1 MKSLFKS
8 LSAIILFVLPSCSLT
23 KKAESQNNATII
35 AVDHDYNEVSDYE
48 LLWDTMFDVDS
59 AFYYVYFYS
68 LTCNHCAEIKNY
80 MIEKALQQGNI
91 YFIKSTSR
99 DQLTTDQNKSKNAEN
114 PGDIWILGYP
124 SLIAIS
130 NKKCS
135 KNLAGISQIK
145 QELK

>member
-8 LSAIILFVLPSCSLT
+8 LTAIMLFLLPSCSLA
-23 KKAESQNNATII
+23 KKPESQNNATILI
-35 AVDHDYNEVSDYE
+35 EDHDYNEVSDYE

-68 LTCNHCAEIKNY
+68 LTCNHCDEIKNY
-80 MIEKALQQGNI
+80 MIEKALERGNI

-114 PGDIWILGYP
+114 PEDIWILGYP
-124 SLIAIS
+124 SLITIS
-130 NKKCS
+130 NKKCT

>member
-1 MKSLFKS
+1 MKLLFKT
-8 LSAIILFVLPSCSLT
+8 LSAIMLFTLPSCSLT
-23 KKAESQNNATII
+23 KKTETQNNDTII
-35 AVDHDYNEVSDYE
+35 AEERSYSEVSDYE
-48 LLWDTMFDVDS
+48 LLWDTMFDVES
-59 AFYYVYFYS
+59 SFYYVYFYS

-80 MIEKALQQGNI
+80 MIEKALERGNI

-124 SLIAIS
+124 SLIVIS
-130 NKKCS
+130 NKKCT

>member
-1 MKSLFKS
+1 MLFT
-8 LSAIILFVLPSCSLT
+8 LPSCSLT
-23 KKAESQNNATII
+23 KKTESQNNDTTI
-35 AVDHDYNEVSDYE
+35 AEERSYSEVSDYE
-48 LLWDTMFDVDS
+48 LLWDTMFDVES
-59 AFYYVYFYS
+59 PFYYVYFYS

-80 MIEKALQQGNI
+80 MIEKALERGNI

-99 DQLTTDQNKSKNAEN
+99 DQLTTDQEKSKNAEN

-130 NKKCS
+130 NKKCT
-135 KNLAGISQIK
+135 KNLAGVSQIK

>member
-8 LSAIILFVLPSCSLT
+8 LTAIMLFLLPSCSLA
-23 KKAESQNNATII
+23 KKPESQINATIL
-35 AVDHDYNEVSDYE
+35 AKDHDYNEVSDYE

-68 LTCNHCAEIKNY
+68 PTCNHCDEIKNY
-80 MIEKALQQGNI
+80 MVEKALERGNI

-124 SLIAIS
+124 SLITIS
-130 NKKCS
+130 NKKCT

>member
-1 MKSLFKS
+1 MKSLFKP
-8 LSAIILFVLPSCSLT
+8 LTAIMFFVLPSCSLA
-23 KKAESQNNATII
+23 KKPESQNNETII
-35 AVDHDYNEVSDYE
+35 AEDHDYNEVSDYE

-80 MIEKALQQGNI
+80 MIEKALERGNI

-99 DQLTTDQNKSKNAEN
+99 DQITTDQNKSKNAEN

-124 SLIAIS
+124 SLITIS
-130 NKKCS
+130 NKKCT
-135 KNLAGISQIK
+135 KTLAGISQIK

>member
-1 MKSLFKS
+1 MKLLFKT
-8 LSAIILFVLPSCSLT
+8 LSAVMLFALPSCSLT
-23 KKAESQNNATII
+23 KETEPVNSDTTVAEDRS
-35 AVDHDYNEVSDYE
+35 YSEVSDYE
-48 LLWDTMFDVDS
+48 LLWDTMFDVES
-59 AFYYVYFYS
+59 SFYYVYFYS

-80 MIEKALQQGNI
+80 MIEKAIEQGNI
-91 YFIKSTSR
+91 YFIKATSH

-124 SLIAIS
+124 SLLLIA
-130 NKKCS
+130 NKKCT

>member
-1 MKSLFKS
+1 MKLLFKT
-8 LSAIILFVLPSCSLT
+8 LSTIMLFTLPSCSLT
-23 KKAESQNNATII
+23 KKTESQNNDTTI
-35 AVDHDYNEVSDYE
+35 AEERSYSEVSDYE
-48 LLWDTMFDVDS
+48 LLWDTMFDVES
-59 AFYYVYFYS
+59 PFYYVYFYS

-80 MIEKALQQGNI
+80 MIEKALERGNI

-99 DQLTTDQNKSKNAEN
+99 DQLTTDQEKSKNAEN

-130 NKKCS
+130 NKKCT
-135 KNLAGISQIK
+135 KNLAGVSQIK